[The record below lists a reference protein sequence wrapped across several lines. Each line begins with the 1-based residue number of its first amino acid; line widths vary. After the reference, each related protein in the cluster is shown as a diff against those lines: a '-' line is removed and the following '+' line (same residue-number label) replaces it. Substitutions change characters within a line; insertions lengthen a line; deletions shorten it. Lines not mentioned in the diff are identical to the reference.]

1 MLMMIVRRHP
11 QLLWPLLAISL
22 TLLVAGLALLL
33 A

>member
-11 QLLWPLLAISL
+11 RLLWPLLAVSL
-22 TLLVAGLALLL
+22 TLLAAGLALLL